1 MRRKMFRPF
10 LCAVLSALTC
20 AAPVFADDA
29 LNNFYIVD
37 DSDSRY
43 LTRDELWEW
52 QYDALGYIYNEI
64 FARHGRPF
72 RPANATTSIS
82 ARKRG
87 TSLTPTII
95 SDC

>member
-1 MRRKMFRPF
+1 MRKKMFRPF

-20 AAPVFADDA
+20 AAPVLADDA

-72 RPANATTSIS
+72 RPGE
-82 ARKRG
+82 R
-87 TSLTPTII
+87 
-95 SDC
+95 